1 MDGGYSC
8 AMENKYTEEDLRNRL
23 TPLQY
28 RVTQEDATER
38 PFSGEYVNEKRLGIY
53 RCVVC
58 GVELFEAT
66 TKYDSRSGWP
76 SFTEPTS
83 DDVVTESSDT
93 TLGMVRTESNCANC
107 GAHLG
112 HVFPDGPGPGGLR
125 YCINSASLDFE
136 PSEDD

>member
-1 MDGGYSC
+1 MD
-8 AMENKYTEEDLRNRL
+8 KTYTQEDLRNRL

-38 PFSGEYVNEKRLGIY
+38 PFTGEYVDEKRDGMY

-58 GVELFEAT
+58 GVDLFEAG

-76 SFTEPTS
+76 SFTAPSTGDS
-83 DDVVTESSDT
+83 VTEISDS

-112 HVFPDGPGPGGLR
+112 HVFPDGPGPNGLR
-125 YCINSASLDFE
+125 YCINSASLEFDPAE
-136 PSEDD
+136 EG

>member
-1 MDGGYSC
+1 MD
-8 AMENKYTEEDLRNRL
+8 KTYTEQDLRNRL
-23 TPLQY
+23 SPLQY

-38 PFSGEYVNEKRLGIY
+38 PFTGEYVNEKRQGMY

-58 GVELFEAT
+58 GVDLFAAD

-76 SFTEPTS
+76 SFTEPAA
-83 DDVVTESSDT
+83 DDVVTEHSDR

-112 HVFPDGPGPGGLR
+112 HVFPDGPGPNGLR

-136 PSEDD
+136 PAEEA